1 VTLVIS
7 VHLYSILSWI
17 RSEGNY
23 VALEFSTAPVTE
35 DELKTAFDSP
45 TSSKNN
51 PKLVEHFKTMPKG
64 AAIKL
69 PLNHGLKTDRSL
81 KRQVNAAAKE
91 ADREL
96 EWAKTSD
103 SWIVRVVVING
114 TMTNSSDS
122 SNGASSTEATTEEAA
137 TGRRRS

>member
-1 VTLVIS
+1 M
-7 VHLYSILSWI
+7 

-45 TSSKNN
+45 TTSKSN

-69 PLNHGLKTDRSL
+69 PLEHGLKTDRSL

-114 TMTNSSDS
+114 TASNSNT
-122 SNGASSTEATTEEAA
+122 SNGASTTTEATTEGTTEEAA
-137 TGRRRS
+137 STTRRR